1 MAALDTPLERGQ
13 ALAIEGEYEAALEA
27 LTEATTE
34 DASNAKA
41 WEATAQVL
49 LAASDDNDVETETAT
64 DAIPTP
70 ANDARPA
77 ENEVA
82 ALLRE
87 KEAREKAADPG
98 SVSDRA
104 GMGFMTRSSVAR
116 VPRRAHE
123 GTQEARV
130 ESAIGFDPRRIAA
143 GLGLETRARE
153 GHRDEFGDGAFVAG
167 AQGRRVEEALDF
179 RPARVAR

>member
-1 MAALDTPLERGQ
+1 MLDAVRGASGCLPRAVSVLNAFFASAGPTEEAIPTPANE
-13 ALAIEGEYEAALEA
+13 
-27 LTEATTE
+27 
-34 DASNAKA
+34 
-41 WEATAQVL
+41 
-49 LAASDDNDVETETAT
+49 DNDVASETAT

-70 ANDARPA
+70 ANDARAA

-87 KEAREKAADPG
+87 KEAQEKAADPG
-98 SVSDRA
+98 AVSDRA
-104 GMGFMTRSSVAR
+104 GMGFMKRSSGAR

-123 GTQEARV
+123 GTQETRV

-143 GLGLETRARE
+143 GLGLETRASE
-153 GHRDEFGDGAFVAG
+153 KHRDEFGDGAFVAG
-167 AQGRRVEEALDF
+167 AQERRVEEALDF

>member
-1 MAALDTPLERGQ
+1 M
-13 ALAIEGEYEAALEA
+13 
-27 LTEATTE
+27 
-34 DASNAKA
+34 
-41 WEATAQVL
+41 
-49 LAASDDNDVETETAT
+49 
-64 DAIPTP
+64 
-70 ANDARPA
+70 
-77 ENEVA
+77 
-82 ALLRE
+82 RE

-153 GHRDEFGDGAFVAG
+153 EHRDGFGDGAFVAG
-167 AQGRRVEEALDF
+167 AQERRVEEALDF